1 MVKGETY
8 ERYKGISTYNK
19 DGRKSFYELLSQFFK
34 LKEAGWIAEKVYD
47 SKSLDE
53 FGINLPSFCFK
64 TKKKGKA
71 LWILSGIHGEEPA
84 GPNAIAENIAFL
96 IELGKKIPIVLF
108 PLCNPVGYVLNWR
121 YPIQEKFYEGC
132 LNQSVSG
139 CDYFLLKENGIEK
152 RANKPESPESI
163 ILINKILELSK
174 NHPPLI
180 TLDLHE
186 DDEIN
191 GVYLYSQGKRGIQD
205 PIANRI
211 ISILLKSGV
220 AIKMNGKTTRN
231 EIITNGIVGAEKDG
245 SIDEFLAEEN
255 IIVNNRIIQGLASPT
270 AIVIETP
277 SKLMSLGGRL
287 NIHSLII
294 NDLGTLGDR

>member
-108 PLCNPVGYVLNWR
+108 PLCNPVGYVLN
-121 YPIQEKFYEGC
+121 
-132 LNQSVSG
+132 
-139 CDYFLLKENGIEK
+139 
-152 RANKPESPESI
+152 
-163 ILINKILELSK
+163 
-174 NHPPLI
+174 
-180 TLDLHE
+180 
-186 DDEIN
+186 
-191 GVYLYSQGKRGIQD
+191 
-205 PIANRI
+205 
-211 ISILLKSGV
+211 
-220 AIKMNGKTTRN
+220 
-231 EIITNGIVGAEKDG
+231 
-245 SIDEFLAEEN
+245 
-255 IIVNNRIIQGLASPT
+255 
-270 AIVIETP
+270 
-277 SKLMSLGGRL
+277 
-287 NIHSLII
+287 
-294 NDLGTLGDR
+294 